1 MKYYGPVKNGLLETK
16 EDNEKIKKKE
26 TCIILFS
33 DGTKYEGEIHSN
45 KILGEGKYYF
55 LVEQSIVGIY

>member
-16 EDNEKIKKKE
+16 EDNIKDKDKNKE
-26 TCIILFS
+26 SCIILFS

-45 KILGEGKYYF
+45 KISGEGNYYF
-55 LVEQSIVGIY
+55 PN